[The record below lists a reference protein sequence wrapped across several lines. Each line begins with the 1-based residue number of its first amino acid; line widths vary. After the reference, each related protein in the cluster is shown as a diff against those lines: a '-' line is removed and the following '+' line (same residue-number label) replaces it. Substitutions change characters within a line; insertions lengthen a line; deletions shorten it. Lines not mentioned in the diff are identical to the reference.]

1 MPTERPRAH
10 KDPQLPVPPAC
21 EDEVLWLAD
30 LRVFDTAEATMLLA
44 AMRTLYP
51 HDELPDPVYRR
62 SVAALDALC
71 RRRGALVS
79 PLRALLSALSSAVPA
94 PFAACSESYRT
105 TALRNAE
112 AAGLPGFR
120 LLQRLTV
127 RFLYD
132 DLAVWQAFGYEGAAY
147 HLGGYVQRG
156 FDDLQ
161 LPGDTR

>member
-1 MPTERPRAH
+1 MTRAY
-10 KDPQLPVPPAC
+10 KDPRLPLPPSC
-21 EDEVLWLAD
+21 EDAAGWLAG
-30 LRVFDTAEATMLLA
+30 LGVFDAGEAQQLLA

-71 RRRGALVS
+71 QRQSALVA
-79 PLRALLSALSSAVPA
+79 PLRALLSALSLAVPA
-94 PFAACSESYRT
+94 PFVACSESYRT

-112 AAGLPGFR
+112 AAGLPGLR

-127 RFLYD
+127 RYLYD

-161 LPGDTR
+161 LPGASA

>member
-1 MPTERPRAH
+1 MHQAH
-10 KDPQLPVPPAC
+10 KDPRLPQPASC
-21 EDEVLWLAD
+21 DDAVAWVAG
-30 LRVFDTAEATMLLA
+30 LRVFGAGEAQHLLA

-51 HDELPDPVYRR
+51 HDGLPDPVYRR
-62 SVAALDALC
+62 TVAALDALC
-71 RRRGALVS
+71 QRQPALAA

-120 LLQRLTV
+120 LLQHLTV

-161 LPGDTR
+161 LPVAQQAKP